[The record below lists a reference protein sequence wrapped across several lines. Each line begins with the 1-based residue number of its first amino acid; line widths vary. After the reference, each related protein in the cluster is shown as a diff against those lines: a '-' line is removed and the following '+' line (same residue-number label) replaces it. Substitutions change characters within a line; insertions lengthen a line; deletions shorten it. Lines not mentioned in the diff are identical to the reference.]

1 MNDTEREAS
10 IMKNRGS
17 GILLHITSL
26 PSAYGV
32 GDFGPE
38 AYRFADF
45 LTEAQQCFWQ
55 FLPLN
60 PTQSMLGHS
69 PYSSHSAFAGN
80 PLLISPELLEQEG
93 ILRAAD
99 LPRAPSFRDGRVD
112 FPSVIDYKKKL
123 LAAACQQYKGR
134 LAKDHEFEHF
144 CRENAHWLD
153 DYALF
158 AVLKEHFHEAGWDS
172 WPVALRDRDPQALRE
187 AEKHFHDQILPKKF
201 VQYLFYR
208 QWFALKNYCKNK
220 NLQLIGDLP
229 IYVSFDSVDVWAN
242 PELFKLDE
250 EKRPVV
256 VAGVPPDYFS
266 ATGQL
271 WGNPVFNWEKLRET
285 RYAWWAKRL
294 EHNLKLCDII
304 RLDHFRGFV
313 AYWEVP
319 AGETMAINGKWVE
332 APVEDFFKIMFRH
345 FPGLKII
352 AEDLGEITPD
362 VREWIHRLGLPGM
375 RVLMFAFGDDLAT
388 NLHAPHNYPE
398 NCVVYTGTH
407 DNNTVRGWFK
417 NEAGA
422 ETRQKL
428 FQYLGRE
435 ITGPTVHWEFIR
447 LAMSSVAQMVIIP
460 MQDVLGLGE
469 KARMNF
475 PGKPEGNWG
484 WRLRAGQVTPALA
497 KKLAD
502 LAKVYSRI

>member
-1 MNDTEREAS
+1 
-10 IMKNRGS
+10 
-17 GILLHITSL
+17 
-26 PSAYGV
+26 
-32 GDFGPE
+32 
-38 AYRFADF
+38 
-45 LTEAQQCFWQ
+45 
-55 FLPLN
+55 
-60 PTQSMLGHS
+60 
-69 PYSSHSAFAGN
+69 
-80 PLLISPELLEQEG
+80 
-93 ILRAAD
+93 
-99 LPRAPSFRDGRVD
+99 
-112 FPSVIDYKKKL
+112 
-123 LAAACQQYKGR
+123 
-134 LAKDHEFEHF
+134 
-144 CRENAHWLD
+144 
-153 DYALF
+153 
-158 AVLKEHFHEAGWDS
+158 
-172 WPVALRDRDPQALRE
+172 VALRDRDPHALRE
-187 AEKHFHDQILPKKF
+187 AEKHFRDKIVPKKF
-201 VQYLFYR
+201 VQYLFCR

-242 PELFKLDE
+242 PELFKIDE
-250 EKRPVV
+250 EKRPLA

-285 RYAWWAKRL
+285 RYDWWAKRL
-294 EHNLKLCDII
+294 EHNHKLCDVI

-319 AGETMAINGKWVE
+319 AGETTAINGRWAE
-332 APVEDFFKIMFRH
+332 APVEDFFKSMFRH
-345 FPGLKII
+345 FPALNII

-375 RVLMFAFGDDLAT
+375 RVLLFAFGDDLAT

-417 NEAGA
+417 NESGP
-422 ETRQKL
+422 ETRQRL

-435 ITGPTVHWEFIR
+435 VAEQEVNWEFIR

-484 WRLRAGQVTPALA
+484 WRLRPGQMTSALA
-497 KKLAD
+497 RKLAD
-502 LAKVYSRI
+502 MTRSYGRV